1 MSLSSKKGVASLAA
15 IIAALALAGCAT
27 RPGGLEAPYDD
38 LGFEQAIPEPEAKK
52 PVEVIEMPK
61 VLPLPGQLKPIPG
74 KKRFEE
80 PVPPQEAVLKANQA
94 ARMEPT
100 RAGYINAIQVYPWT
114 EGALYRLYASPEK
127 VSTIALQAGEELIDV
142 STGDPCAGWW
152 ATR

>member
-1 MSLSSKKGVASLAA
+1 
-15 IIAALALAGCAT
+15 
-27 RPGGLEAPYDD
+27 
-38 LGFEQAIPEPEAKK
+38 
-52 PVEVIEMPK
+52 
-61 VLPLPGQLKPIPG
+61 
-74 KKRFEE
+74 
-80 PVPPQEAVLKANQA
+80 PQEAVLKANHA

-142 STGDPCAGWW
+142 STGETPCAGSW